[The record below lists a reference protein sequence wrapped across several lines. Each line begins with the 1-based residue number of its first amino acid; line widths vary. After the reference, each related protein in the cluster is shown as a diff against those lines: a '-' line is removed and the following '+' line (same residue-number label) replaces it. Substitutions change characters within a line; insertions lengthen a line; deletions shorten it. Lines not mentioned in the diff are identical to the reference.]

1 MKYYPPFL
9 FLILVF
15 LIGCQYRAADNKR
28 IDTKS
33 KITELQEINEVLWDR
48 IQRNPDS
55 VYLHLNGIDLLLTG
69 DTNQNIFSPRTLI
82 GFTSLKQSVNIQE
95 LSGAWSKNAYVY
107 FLFYEDVDFDGKK
120 DLGLL
125 NNYGATGNYYY
136 TIWLFSTKENRFI
149 YDDYYS
155 GMPSPIFD
163 TLNKTIQVYYRM
175 GACDETIAFIEK
187 DKVTKRVYT
196 ENENTKTG
204 SNCWC
209 IIEQLIDSIWKETD
223 RKIIYQSLDRLYRN
237 ETPVICDGFGVEQN
251 I

>member
-9 FLILVF
+9 FLIVVL
-15 LIGCQYRAADNKR
+15 LIGCQYRTNDNNR
-28 IDTKS
+28 IDTKIE
-33 KITELQEINEVLWDR
+33 ITQLQEINEVLWNR
-48 IQRNPDS
+48 IEKNPDS

-69 DTNQNIFSPRTLI
+69 DTNQNIFSPRTLH
-82 GFTSLKQSVNIQE
+82 GVTASKHSFNLEN
-95 LSGAWSKNAYVY
+95 LSGAWGKNAYVY
-107 FLFYEDVDFDGKK
+107 FLFYEDVNFDGKK

-125 NNYGATGNYYY
+125 NNYGATGNYWY
-136 TIWLFSTKENRFI
+136 TIWLFNKKENKFI

-187 DKVTKRVYT
+187 DKLTKRIYT
-196 ENENTKTG
+196 ENENTKMG

-209 IIEQLIDSIWKETD
+209 ITQTLMDTVWKETE
-223 RKIIYQSLDRLYRN
+223 RKIIYQSLDHLYRY
-237 ETPVICDGFGVEQN
+237 ETPVICSGFGLQ